1 MSAAADLPEV
11 SLCIPAWRSEPFI
24 AKTLDCA
31 LAQTY
36 PHTRILVSVDQ
47 CEDATAGICHAYA
60 KADSRVEVFV
70 QAERQGWARNINFL
84 LDRVDTEFYCLYFH
98 DDVIEPGY
106 VERLLATLQRRPDAI
121 SAHCDM
127 GHFGAS
133 DHVSHGVDYPESAV
147 HRMAW
152 FLVAPN
158 RGSPMRS
165 LTRSRVLKAGL
176 RLPTDA
182 VDGLW
187 ASEPYLMGLIA
198 AGPALRVAET
208 LYLRWDKRSGGL
220 TDGWQRLSLEQQVA
234 GYRANISSLL
244 SIIDSVSETDAE
256 RQALRFC
263 LYVHYVPRIRWL
275 ESQFG
280 SVSPMPAGEA
290 HPVFAV
296 KPLPHEL
303 EALGRQARE
312 WALQRYAGLESEV

>member
-1 MSAAADLPEV
+1 VSAVPDLPEV

-24 AKTLDCA
+24 ARALDCA

-47 CEDATAGICHAYA
+47 CEDATAAICHAYA
-60 KADSRVEVFV
+60 RADSRIEVFV

-84 LDRVDTEFYCLYFH
+84 LDKVRTEFYFLYFH
-98 DDVIEPGY
+98 DDLIEPGY
-106 VERLLATLQRRPDAI
+106 IEQLLEALRRRPDAV

-133 DHVSHGVDYPESAV
+133 DHLSHGVDYPESAV

-165 LTRSRVLKAGL
+165 LTRSRVLEAGL

-187 ASEPYLMGLIA
+187 ASEPYLMGLLA
-198 AGPALRVAET
+198 SGPALRVPET

-220 TDGWQRLSLEQQVA
+220 TDGWQRLSLDQQVA

-244 SIIDSVSETDAE
+244 SIIDSVSGSDAE
-256 RQALRFC
+256 RQALRLC
-263 LYVHYVPRIRWL
+263 LYVHYLPRIRLL
-275 ESQFG
+275 EGQYG
-280 SVSPMPAGEA
+280 SASAMPAGEV

-296 KPLPHEL
+296 KPLPREL
-303 EALGRQARE
+303 EVLGSQAHE